1 MTKEKIKELVA
12 SIEIGTPATGGCWT
26 DTYPFVVVRKTPQK
40 LFVREVEH
48 GKNRDQWP
56 SQDFEVYLDRPIGP
70 EIAVSVSSKGGWRG
84 TNGFKFGFGA
94 ARFYQDP
101 GF

>member
-1 MTKEKIKELVA
+1 MTKEKIRELV
-12 SIEIGTPATGGCWT
+12 SIIKIGTPATGGCWT
-26 DTYPFVVVRKTPQK
+26 DTYPFVVVRKTPDE

-48 GKNRDQWP
+48 GKNLSEWP
-56 SQDFEVYLDRPIGP
+56 SQDFEVYLDKPIGP